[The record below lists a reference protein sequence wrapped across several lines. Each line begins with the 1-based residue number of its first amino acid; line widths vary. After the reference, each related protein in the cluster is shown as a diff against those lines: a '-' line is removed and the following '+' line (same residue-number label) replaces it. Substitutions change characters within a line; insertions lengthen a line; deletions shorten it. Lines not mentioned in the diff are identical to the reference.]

1 MSLNGAHEFDPPR
14 KNAHLCEPA
23 VLNQSGI
30 SEHPKFFYGWW
41 IVVVAG
47 IGLCLGYAP
56 IIVYSFSVFI
66 KPLTQDLHSNRA
78 SISLAFT
85 LANIMTSISS
95 PLVGRLAD
103 RFGARGVI
111 VIASTIFALLLI
123 SAPLLSGKL
132 WSFYVFCALL
142 GFVGSVPA
150 PIPYVKV
157 ISRWFDRRRGLALGL
172 TMVGIGSG
180 AILMPALAQRLIAML
195 GWRST
200 YMVIGLLVLVVP
212 IPIVAFFLKESPEE
226 MGLLTDGASLARN
239 VAQKQNSGAG
249 LSWREARW
257 SAAFWLMVGAVF
269 LVGASVHGCVLHL
282 APLLSDQGLSPQR
295 VALAITVLGSALM
308 IGRVASGYLLD
319 RFFAPRVAMCIF
331 GAAAFG
337 IVLLRTAVGTRLV
350 FLAVFLIGLGMGAEV
365 DIIAYLTSRYFG
377 LRAFGEIYGYAFAS
391 YTLAGA
397 LGPWL
402 MGLGFDRSGSYG
414 SILVDF
420 LLATLLAAVLMTR
433 LGPYRF
439 RPG

>member
-1 MSLNGAHEFDPPR
+1 M
-14 KNAHLCEPA
+14 K
-23 VLNQSGI
+23 
-30 SEHPKFFYGWW
+30 HPKFFYGWW
-41 IVVVAG
+41 IVVVAA
-47 IGLCLGYAP
+47 IGLGLGYAP

-66 KPLTQDLHSNRA
+66 KPLSQDLHSNRA
-78 SISLAFT
+78 SISFAFT
-85 LANIMTSISS
+85 LANLMTSISS

-103 RFGARGVI
+103 RFGARRLI
-111 VIASTIFALLLI
+111 LIATTIFASILI

-132 WSFYVFCALL
+132 WSFYLFYGLL
-142 GFVGSVPA
+142 GFVGSAPA

-157 ISRWFDRRRGLALGL
+157 ISRWFDRHRGLALGL
-172 TMVGIGSG
+172 TMIGIGSG
-180 AILMPALAQRLIAML
+180 AIVIPAFAQRLIAML

-200 YMVIGLLVLVVP
+200 YMVIGTLVLVVSV
-212 IPIVAFFLKESPEE
+212 PIVAFFLKESPEE
-226 MGLLTDGASLARN
+226 MGLLPDGAPVARN
-239 VAQKQNSGAG
+239 VAQEQNSKEGI
-249 LSWREARW
+249 SWREARR
-257 SAAFWLMVGAVF
+257 SATFWLMVSAVF
-269 LVGASVHGCVLHL
+269 LIGASVHGCVLHL
-282 APLLSDQGLSPQR
+282 APLLSDRGLSPQR

-331 GAAAFG
+331 GAAAIG
-337 IVLLRTAVGTRLV
+337 IVLLRTAAGTRLV

-414 SILVDF
+414 SILVGF
-420 LLATLLAAVLMTR
+420 LLAASLATVLMTR

>member
-1 MSLNGAHEFDPPR
+1 M
-14 KNAHLCEPA
+14 K
-23 VLNQSGI
+23 
-30 SEHPKFFYGWW
+30 HPKFFYGWW
-41 IVVVAG
+41 IVAVSA
-47 IGLCLGYAP
+47 IGLGLGYAP

-85 LANIMTSISS
+85 LANLLTSISS

-103 RFGARGVI
+103 RFGARRVI
-111 VIASTIFALLLI
+111 LIATAIFASLLI
-123 SAPLLSGKL
+123 SAPLLSNKL
-132 WSFYVFCALL
+132 WSFYLFYGLL
-142 GFVGSVPA
+142 GFVGSGPA

-157 ISRWFDRRRGLALGL
+157 ISRWFDRHRGLALGL
-172 TMVGIGSG
+172 TMVGIGTG
-180 AILMPALAQRLIAML
+180 AIAMPFFAQRLIAML

-200 YMVIGLLVLVVP
+200 YMVIGILVLVVSV
-212 IPIVAFFLKESPEE
+212 PIVAIFLKESPEE
-226 MGLLTDGASLARN
+226 RGLLPDGASVARN
-239 VAQKQNSGAG
+239 IGQKQNSDEG
-249 LSWREARW
+249 LSWWEARR
-257 SAAFWLMVGAVF
+257 SATFWLMVGALF

-282 APLLSDQGLSPQR
+282 APLLSDQGLSPQGI
-295 VALAITVLGSALM
+295 ALAITVLGTALM

-319 RFFAPRVAMCIF
+319 HAFAPRVAMWIF

-337 IVLLRTAVGTRLV
+337 IALLRTAAGTRLV

-391 YTLAGA
+391 YTVAGA

-414 SILVDF
+414 SVLVGF
-420 LLATLLAAVLMTR
+420 LLATSLAAFLMTR

-439 RPG
+439 RPE

>member
-1 MSLNGAHEFDPPR
+1 V
-14 KNAHLCEPA
+14 K
-23 VLNQSGI
+23 
-30 SEHPKFFYGWW
+30 HPKFFYGWW
-41 IVVVAG
+41 VVVVAA
-47 IGLCLGYAP
+47 IGLGLGYAP

-85 LANIMTSISS
+85 LANLMTSISS

-103 RFGARGVI
+103 RFGARRVI
-111 VIASTIFALLLI
+111 LIATAIFASLLI
-123 SAPLLSGKL
+123 SAPLLSSKL
-132 WSFYVFCALL
+132 WSFYLFYGLL
-142 GFVGSVPA
+142 GFVGSAPA

-157 ISRWFDRRRGLALGL
+157 ISRWFDRHRGLALGL
-172 TMVGIGSG
+172 TMLGIGTG
-180 AILMPALAQRLIAML
+180 AILMPAFAQRLIAML

-200 YMVIGLLVLVVP
+200 YMVIGMLVLVVSV
-212 IPIVAFFLKESPEE
+212 PIVAFFLKESPEE
-226 MGLLTDGASLARN
+226 RGLLPDGVSVARN
-239 VAQKQNSGAG
+239 IGQKQNSEEG
-249 LSWREARW
+249 LSWWEARR
-257 SAAFWLMVGAVF
+257 SATFWLMVSALF

-282 APLLSDQGLSPQR
+282 APLLSDQGLSPQQ
-295 VALAITVLGSALM
+295 VALAITVLGTALM

-319 RFFAPRVAMCIF
+319 RVFAPRVAMWIF
-331 GAAAFG
+331 GAVAFG
-337 IVLLRTAVGTRLV
+337 IALLRTAAGTRLV

-391 YTLAGA
+391 YTVAGA

-414 SILVDF
+414 SVLVGF
-420 LLATLLAAVLMTR
+420 LLATSLAVVLMTR

>member
-1 MSLNGAHEFDPPR
+1 V
-14 KNAHLCEPA
+14 K
-23 VLNQSGI
+23 
-30 SEHPKFFYGWW
+30 HPKLFYGWW
-41 IVVVAG
+41 IVVVSA
-47 IGLCLGYAP
+47 IGLGLGYAP

-85 LANIMTSISS
+85 LANLMTSISS

-103 RFGARGVI
+103 RFGARRVI
-111 VIASTIFALLLI
+111 LIATAIFASLLI
-123 SAPLLSGKL
+123 SAPLLSSKL
-132 WSFYVFCALL
+132 WSFYLFYGLL
-142 GFVGSVPA
+142 GFVGSGPA

-157 ISRWFDRRRGLALGL
+157 ISRWFDRHRGLALGL
-172 TMVGIGSG
+172 TMLGIGTG
-180 AILMPALAQRLIAML
+180 AILMPAFAQRLIAML

-200 YMVIGLLVLVVP
+200 YMVIGMLVLVVSV
-212 IPIVAFFLKESPEE
+212 PIVAFFLKESPEE
-226 MGLLTDGASLARN
+226 RGLQPDGVSVARN
-239 VAQKQNSGAG
+239 IGQKQNSEEG
-249 LSWREARW
+249 LSWWEARR
-257 SAAFWLMVGAVF
+257 SATFWLMVSALF

-282 APLLSDQGLSPQR
+282 APLLSDQGLSPQG
-295 VALAITVLGSALM
+295 VALAITVLGTALM

-319 RFFAPRVAMCIF
+319 RAFAPRVAMWIF
-331 GAAAFG
+331 SAVAFG
-337 IVLLRTAVGTRLV
+337 ITLLRTAAGTRMV

-391 YTLAGA
+391 YTVAGA

-414 SILVDF
+414 SVLVGF
-420 LLATLLAAVLMTR
+420 LLATSLAVVLMTR